1 MRFLLKLSLTAL
13 TFIFILPHIGGI
25 TFHGGFGTALLVSL
39 LFGFMLWLVDLAA
52 IAISAML
59 TITSFGMALL
69 WLIPMWVLGY
79 WLLPCIALKLVST
92 LAPQALTIVGWTPA
106 ILAGLAMM
114 IIGGV
119 TSKLIG
125 KKKD

>member
-92 LAPQALTIVGWTPA
+92 LAPQALT
-106 ILAGLAMM
+106 
-114 IIGGV
+114 
-119 TSKLIG
+119 
-125 KKKD
+125 